1 MHTEAICFSYVI
13 KSSMIFQSMVDDCLY
28 VAMLSVMTSKS
39 RQITYFLYGFL
50 MYQGVSSDGWE
61 SSNGRGNIE
70 AGIWG

>member
-1 MHTEAICFSYVI
+1 
-13 KSSMIFQSMVDDCLY
+13 MIFQSKVDDGLY
-28 VAMLSVMTSKS
+28 VAMLTVMTSKS

-50 MYQGVSSDGWE
+50 IYQGVSSNGWE